1 MQEVRIFR
9 SAGHEFKQFGFHA
22 KLHGIQFFHSFFF
35 FLSFFLT
42 SWEPLVMLSRSFGD
56 QSVKAGTESSEE
68 KKEGWVAFI

>member
-35 FLSFFLT
+35 FPELL
-42 SWEPLVMLSRSFGD
+42 PDIL
-56 QSVKAGTESSEE
+56 GTLGHAE
-68 KKEGWVAFI
+68 